1 MPRSARD
8 RLDDLLRRR
17 ILVLDGAMGTMIQS
31 QELLEA
37 DYRGTRFL
45 RHALNL
51 QGNHD
56 LLSITRPEV
65 ISSLHHA
72 YLDAGADIIKT
83 NTFSAT
89 SVGQACYGL
98 ESLAYELN
106 STGARLAADAAREWT
121 NRTPRKPRFVAG
133 SIGPTHWK
141 LSRPELMEA
150 QV

>member
-1 MPRSARD
+1 MPRSARE

-31 QELLEA
+31 QGLVEA
-37 DYRGTRFL
+37 EYRGTRFL

-51 QGNHD
+51 QGNYD

-65 ISSLHHA
+65 ISNLHHA

-89 SVGQACYGL
+89 SVGQGRYGL
-98 ESLAYELN
+98 ESLASEL
-106 STGARLAADAAREWT
+106 SSAGARLATDAAREWT
-121 NRTPRKPRFVAG
+121 NRTPKSRG
-133 SIGPTHWK
+133 
-141 LSRPELMEA
+141 LSRDPL
-150 QV
+150 VPHTGSCHGLS